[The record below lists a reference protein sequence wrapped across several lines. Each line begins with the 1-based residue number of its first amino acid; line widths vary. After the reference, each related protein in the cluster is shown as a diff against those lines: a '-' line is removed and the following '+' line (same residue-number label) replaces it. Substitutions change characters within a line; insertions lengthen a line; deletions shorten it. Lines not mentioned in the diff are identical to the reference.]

1 MPASYLPCLSSGAN
15 TLQPARQ
22 FVKSVS
28 PATPLTI
35 LGQFRA
41 RLGRY
46 AAGLL
51 LLLAYQAAQYWFDTR
66 LMYAIDAARDGKLT
80 MARDIAGLLAA
91 VALLAFFVR
100 VASRIAIFNAGR
112 EAEYD
117 LRKAFLD
124 KLYRLGPS
132 FYASA
137 GTGDLM
143 SRATNDLGQ
152 VRLLLGFGVLNVINT
167 ALALISALT
176 VMFSISVQ
184 LTLASM
190 MTLPLLAW
198 VTRGFAKRIFLS
210 TRANQAA
217 LGNLSDTVQTS
228 ISAVRVVRAFGL
240 EGLEEKRFAAENQQ
254 VLERGLELARLRGL
268 LGPLMQAISA
278 VGVVVVFWYG
288 GLLLI
293 EQRISAG
300 GLLSFVRALTR
311 LTWPL
316 IALGFLVSIVQ
327 RGRAAYE
334 RLREVF
340 SADTEPEPTLS
351 GAVPD
356 LGSVELRNLTYSY
369 TEREVLQNISLAIAP
384 GERVAIVGATGS
396 GKSTLARLM
405 ARALPPPASA
415 VYLDGQE
422 ITSLPLTEVR
432 RRIVYA
438 QQVPFLFSCTVAQ
451 NLAYALE
458 ETESAAARQASVEM
472 ARSVRIDGEIRQLV
486 HGYDTVVGERGI
498 QLSGGQRQR
507 VALGRA
513 LLSQS
518 RILVL
523 DDPTSA
529 VDVATEH
536 ALCELFS
543 QLGRERTLVIVTHR
557 VSLAGRCDRVIV
569 LDEGRIVQSGAPD
582 ELAQIPGI
590 YQQFCEE
597 QRLESELE
605 EMPRTQESNPRAM
618 PAPLE
623 ATAPDGGRD
632 RSALA
637 LSEFHEETVL
647 ASAFNPRLYR
657 ELLHSL
663 SPQRVIFT
671 IAAAAVI
678 LVAGLSL
685 LRPLFIRNAMDDAV
699 MFGDARKLGQWGLVI
714 AGLALVEQL
723 LTFTHTYLS
732 QLAGASAM
740 TQLRARVFAFLH
752 RLPIAFFDQQPVG
765 RLTTRVTND
774 IDSILELFA
783 SGILSTLGDLIRLIG
798 IVGLM
803 LYVNAHLSLAAYAA
817 FPFVV
822 ALVLLLRRPMRGV
835 FRSIRV
841 QTARMN
847 SALNE
852 QISGMAVVQAY
863 DKAARSAH
871 EFDRI
876 NRSHRDAHLYAI
888 RYEAM
893 QDAAIETIASVSLA
907 AMVFMFGASNAS
919 FGTLLAFQMYLAL
932 FFEPLSQ
939 LAQRYTLLQSA
950 MAGTE
955 RVFGLLGRQDRDA
968 PASLSIPSSTPHDLQ
983 RYAVSFDRV
992 EFAYHTDVPVLH
1004 GLSFDVALGEHV
1016 ALVGPT
1022 GSGKSTIAALL
1033 LRLYEPAAGDVRV
1046 MGKSVKAYDQVS
1058 LRQKFAFVP
1067 QDPWLFPGTL
1077 LSNIAGSDVVDRARA
1092 REVLERMGAAE
1103 HFERRIGGLDA
1114 PVAGTSALS
1123 VGERQLVA
1131 FARALYRD
1139 APILLLDEATAS
1151 IDSDTEMYLQRAFQ
1165 ASLAE
1170 RTAIVIAHRLSTIKA
1185 ADRIL
1190 VLQHGQLVQQG
1201 THAELARQDG
1211 LYRRLVALSSLR
1223 RKPSGLATDPLV
1235 VQTL

>member
-1 MPASYLPCLSSGAN
+1 M
-15 TLQPARQ
+15 T
-22 FVKSVS
+22 SVP
-28 PATPLTI
+28 PATHLTI

-46 AAGLL
+46 IAGLL
-51 LLLAYQAAQYWFDTR
+51 LLLTYQAAQYWFDTR
-66 LMYAIDAARDGKLT
+66 LMHAIDAARDGKLT
-80 MARDIAGLLAA
+80 TARDIAGLLAA
-91 VALLAFFVR
+91 IALIAFFVR

-124 KLYRLGPS
+124 KLYRLGPN
-132 FYASA
+132 FYARA

-167 ALALISALT
+167 VLALISALS
-176 VMFSISVQ
+176 VMISISVQ

-190 MTLPLLAW
+190 LTLPLLAW

-217 LGNLSDTVQTS
+217 LGSLSDTVQTS
-228 ISAVRVVRAFGL
+228 ISAIRVVRAFGL
-240 EGLEEKRFAAENQQ
+240 EGVEEQRFEAENQQ
-254 VLERGLELARLRGL
+254 VLKRGLELARLRGL
-268 LGPLMQAISA
+268 MGPLMQAISA
-278 VGVVVVFWYG
+278 IGVVVVFWYG

-316 IALGFLVSIVQ
+316 IALGFLVAIVQ

-340 SADTEPEPTLS
+340 NAETEPEPTL
-351 GAVPD
+351 GNPAPD
-356 LGSVELRNLTYSY
+356 LGSIELRNLSY
-369 TEREVLQNISLAIAP
+369 AYAEREVLQNVSLAIAP
-384 GERVAIVGATGS
+384 GERIAIVGPTGS

-422 ITSLPLTEVR
+422 VTSLPLTEVR
-432 RRIVYA
+432 RRLVYA

-451 NLAYALE
+451 NLAYALD
-458 ETESAAARQASVEM
+458 ETESAAARQASVEI

-513 LLSQS
+513 LLSRS

-536 ALCELFS
+536 ALCDLFS

-557 VSLAGRCDRVIV
+557 VSLAARCDRVIV
-569 LDEGRIVQSGAPD
+569 LDEGRIVQSGTHD
-582 ELAQIPGI
+582 ELTKNQGL
-590 YQQFCEE
+590 YRQFCEE

-605 EMPRTQESNPRAM
+605 EAPHLQESSPRAAS
-618 PAPLE
+618 PSSQ
-623 ATAPDGGRD
+623 ATSPDAGQD
-632 RSALA
+632 RSARA
-637 LSEFHEETVL
+637 LREFHEEAVL

-663 SPQRVIFT
+663 SPERVVFT
-671 IAAAAVI
+671 IAASAAVF
-678 LVAGLSL
+678 VAGLGL
-685 LRPLFIRNAMDDAV
+685 LRPLLIRSAIDDAV
-699 MFGDARKLGQWGLVI
+699 MFGDARKLGHWGLLV

-723 LTFTHTYLS
+723 LTFAHTYLS
-732 QLAGASAM
+732 QLAGARAM
-740 TQLRARVFAFLH
+740 TQLRSRVFAFLH

-774 IDSILELFA
+774 IDSILELFS
-783 SGILSTLGDLIRLIG
+783 SGILSTLGDLIRLVG

-822 ALVLLLRRPMRGV
+822 GLVLLLRRPMRGV

-863 DKAARSAH
+863 DKATRSAR

-876 NRSHRDAHLYAI
+876 NRNHRDAHLNAI
-888 RYEAM
+888 RYESM
-893 QDAAIETIASVSLA
+893 QDAAIETIASISLA

-955 RVFGLLGRQDRDA
+955 RVFSLLGRQERDA
-968 PASLSIPSSTPHDLQ
+968 PTSLTLASSAPQDLQ
-983 RYAVSFDRV
+983 RYAVNFDRV
-992 EFAYHTDVPVLH
+992 DFAYHTDVPVIRQ
-1004 GLSFDVALGEHV
+1004 LSFDVALGEHV

-1033 LRLYEPAAGDVRV
+1033 LRLYEPNTGEIRV
-1046 MGKSVKAYDQVS
+1046 MGKSVRQFDQAS

-1077 LSNIAGSDVVDRARA
+1077 LSNIAGSDAVDRDRARD
-1092 REVLERMGAAE
+1092 VLERMGAAE
-1103 HFERRIGGLDA
+1103 HFERRVGGLDA
-1114 PVAGTSALS
+1114 PISGTSALS

-1165 ASLAE
+1165 ASLSE

-1201 THAELARQDG
+1201 THAELVRQDG

-1223 RKPSGLATDPLV
+1223 GKPSGAVVDPAA
-1235 VQTL
+1235 VQVL